1 MEQLIISAV
10 AVLGTLISLK
20 FKGFVHKAISI
31 GLTISVLLVWTSN
44 RYIITGS
51 FILFTLL
58 SIITLFYGLT
68 VKNSNKVEKISIMI
82 MGFFLTISSVFKL
95 FHYFGTEIIQL
106 SLIVPIIITL
116 TAIIRSRQLTR
127 EMSFMIIWLV
137 YAISEFLKFW
147 T

>member
-82 MGFFLTISSVFKL
+82 MGFFFTISSIFKL